1 MAHFNFLLYL
11 KDPRQSGTFLW
22 LAFGFRGI
30 SISCPRGPSLLLS
43 NYFKHFLKS
52 LIHPRKTKYF
62 LHPIMSLTFRYPW
75 VVPLLSSVS
84 LSYGNTYFHCD
95 NTDQLPNFYSLYNQN
110 RNAASNIKIFK
121 FNAASNIKIF
131 KFSNIQ
137 LYHCQINLDIRLC
150 QVCLYEYIQTF
161 VHECV
166 TLS

>member
-1 MAHFNFLLYL
+1 MPGSSAAHFDLIFYLIYIFYIHFKDPLMAHFNFLLYL

-84 LSYGNTYFHCD
+84 CSAKPQLRKYVFPVRPRRNQTQISFQTFILSPIRIGLRGNTCFSFHHH
-95 NTDQLPNFYSLYNQN
+95 S
-110 RNAASNIKIFK
+110 S
-121 FNAASNIKIF
+121 
-131 KFSNIQ
+131 
-137 LYHCQINLDIRLC
+137 
-150 QVCLYEYIQTF
+150 
-161 VHECV
+161 
-166 TLS
+166 